1 MKRYDISGIYIFDK
15 FPDEEKRQPTC
26 VEDCQE
32 ETRMKWLESL
42 DLEALHK
49 TGDLIMDSMQQLL
62 DLSTDG
68 EDKIS
73 VKDVLNAQVFEFKDS
88 KYKDKAIYAVNEMC
102 IYLHKL
108 ADYLITE
115 GIIARK
121 EE

>member
-1 MKRYDISGIYIFDK
+1 MERYDVSGIYIFDK

-32 ETRMKWLESL
+32 EIRVKWLESL
-42 DLEALHK
+42 DIEALHK
-49 TGDLIMDSMQQLL
+49 TGEIILDSIQNLI

-73 VKDVLNAQVFEFKDS
+73 VKDLLNAPVLEFKDS
-88 KYKDKAIYAVNEMC
+88 EYKDKAVYAVNEMC